1 MQHREHIFAWRKCI
15 TTERIEQKRLR
26 AGRIGLNSAL
36 ELLVSIEI
44 MAKSIQLLNERE
56 RILLE
61 SAQALTYRKLEDG
74 GDLSIRFY
82 FPGNLEEDSKRPVIL
97 FFHGG
102 AWDRGVIIQF
112 APHALYYVERGAV
125 CGLVEYR
132 HRESHPESS
141 PIESIQDGQTAVQF
155 VRHFSEKLHID
166 PNKVILVG
174 AGSGANI
181 VGCAAMK
188 AHIPM
193 ADTDYSLSDP
203 RPNAAVMLS
212 SIIDPEKGGYGHAQF
227 SKPSDCRKASL
238 SRYVSGDL
246 PPMLMIHG
254 TADRLVPFEF
264 ASAFAEKFTKRNSRF
279 QLVEFEGRDQNFF
292 NHNTDPVSYEAA
304 LSTINEFL
312 DQYGFLAKSDEDD
325 ESRLISWRESD
336 Y

>member
-1 MQHREHIFAWRKCI
+1 
-15 TTERIEQKRLR
+15 
-26 AGRIGLNSAL
+26 
-36 ELLVSIEI
+36 
-44 MAKSIQLLNERE
+44 MAKSVQLLNERE
-56 RILLE
+56 RILLK
-61 SAQALTYRKLEDG
+61 SAQALTYRKLEEG
-74 GDLSIRFY
+74 EDLSIRFY
-82 FPGNLEEDSKRPVIL
+82 FPRDLEEGSKRPVIL

-112 APHALYYVERGAV
+112 APHALYYLERGAV

-132 HRESHPESS
+132 HKASHPEST

-181 VGCAAMK
+181 AGCAGMK

-203 RPNAAVMLS
+203 QPNAVVMLS
-212 SIIDPEKGGYGHAQF
+212 SIIDLEKGRYGYEQF
-227 SKPSDCRKASL
+227 SKSSDCRKASL

-254 TADRLVPFEF
+254 TADRFVPFEY
-264 ASAFAEKFTKRNSRF
+264 AVDFAEKLGKRKSRF
-279 QLVEFEGRDQNFF
+279 QFVEFEGRDQNFF

-312 DQYGFLAKSDEDD
+312 EKHGFLEKSDDDD
-325 ESRLISWRESD
+325 ESRLISWRECD